1 MCWNL
6 PYNGISVAMG
16 GITVDKIVSDPG
28 LRRLADLVMD
38 ETIAAGNADLEA
50 RGLAARTPA
59 GRWRAAP
66 GPESDAR
73 LDAAWARAFRRS
85 RDDAAAPA
93 GPSTVGEVISYPF

>member
-1 MCWNL
+1 M
-6 PYNGISVAMG
+6 MG
-16 GITVDKIVSDPG
+16 A
-28 LRRLADLVMD
+28 L
-38 ETIAAGNADLEA
+38 
-50 RGLAARTPA
+50 LAARTPA

-73 LDAAWARAFRRS
+73 LDAARARAFRRS